1 MGFEKFPD
9 AIKDLFQ
16 NLGSHEAVR
25 YVALR
30 DVFKLLHPGDDLS
43 YVKFSDVK
51 TAKLDLDKVRK
62 LLGFGREETLNS
74 FIDFAFNIALY
85 VPFQL

>member
-1 MGFEKFPD
+1 MGVEKLPD

-43 YVKFSDVK
+43 YVMLTDVPSVN
-51 TAKLDLDKVRK
+51 LDAGKVRK
-62 LLGFGREETLNS
+62 LLGLGRE
-74 FIDFAFNIALY
+74 
-85 VPFQL
+85 